1 MRDEFFGGD
10 DFFTFEEEAD
20 FFMERDSIFFD
31 EELLEDVLF
40 DDALFEVLSE
50 RILVILPRVVLV
62 VLDRTFEFV
71 IGIFLS
77 SLFSSVFG
85 WVIFCFMTLPDS
97 VTFADGE

>member
-1 MRDEFFGGD
+1 LRDEFSGRD
-10 DFFTFEEEAD
+10 DFFTFEGETD
-20 FFMERDSIFFD
+20 FFMERDSIFPD

-40 DDALFEVLSE
+40 DDALFEDLPE
-50 RILVILPRVVLV
+50 RMPVILPRVVLV
-62 VLDRTFEFV
+62 VLDRTFDLVTGSF
-71 IGIFLS
+71 FS